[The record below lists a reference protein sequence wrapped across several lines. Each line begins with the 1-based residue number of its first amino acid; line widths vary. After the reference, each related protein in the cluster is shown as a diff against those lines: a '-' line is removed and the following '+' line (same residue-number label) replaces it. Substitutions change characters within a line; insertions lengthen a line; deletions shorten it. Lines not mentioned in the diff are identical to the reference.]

1 MFLVSGASIDVIFGI
16 MDNYTFQL
24 TERTFAYLEHTL
36 SRAALGL
43 KLVAF

>member
-1 MFLVSGASIDVIFGI
+1 MFLASRASIDVIFGI
-16 MDNYTFQL
+16 MNNYTFQL

-36 SRAALGL
+36 SKAALAL